1 MTKKPGVPPISKED
15 LVQQTKAT
23 LLSVFTP
30 DATINFLLR
39 NFTSWDLINMQATLN
54 KEVVNKDLKAGLRDH

>member
-1 MTKKPGVPPISKED
+1 MTKKPGIPPVSKED
-15 LVQQTKAT
+15 LVQSTKST

-39 NFTSWDLINMQATLN
+39 NFTSWDLINMQATI
-54 KEVVNKDLKAGLRDH
+54 KKDVLHEEMDKKL

>member
-1 MTKKPGVPPISKED
+1 MTKKPGIPPISKED
-15 LVQQTKAT
+15 LVQQTKTT

-39 NFTSWDLINMQATLN
+39 NFTSWDLINMQSTLK
-54 KEVVNKDLKAGLRDH
+54 KEAMTEKLKQETGQ

>member
-1 MTKKPGVPPISKED
+1 MPKKPGIPPISKED
-15 LVQQTKAT
+15 LVQQTKTA

-39 NFTSWDLINMQATLN
+39 NFTSWDLINIQATI
-54 KEVVNKDLKAGLRDH
+54 KEEGMEKIPTGH